1 MNETELKKIFE
12 DRKQWPLLTDKNGN
26 TVFAN
31 DGILTKWFHV
41 RGFRR
46 YNLRI
51 ILLEAR
57 ETITTF
63 NGLFGD
69 VPNESP
75 IKSITNWR
83 PKQYYQISGNDIIPV
98 TKAMAFEL
106 LKMTEEQNAGE
117 D

>member
-12 DRKQWPLLTDKNGN
+12 DRKQWPLLTDEQGK

-31 DGILTKWFHV
+31 DGILTRWFHV

-46 YNLRI
+46 HNLRI

-57 ETITTF
+57 ETINAF

-75 IKSITNWR
+75 IKSITNWQ
-83 PKQYYQISGNDIIPV
+83 PKQYYQISENDIIPV

-106 LKMTEEQNAGE
+106 LKMTEEQNADE